1 MSDLSRVEK
10 PGSEG
15 GKVYPGDG
23 LDTEVKPGSSNDS
36 RPYPPGQEKAVAVRA
51 GSSNDAR

>member
-1 MSDLSRVEK
+1 VSDLSRVEK